1 VLLECFPVARI
12 SDTNSPQVALIQM
25 GVPIAEV
32 DEYAVERT
40 IVAHELGDRDT
51 VAGPRMGPDVE

>member
-1 VLLECFPVARI
+1 
-12 SDTNSPQVALIQM
+12 M